1 MVEAPVIS
9 VCIAKLQRRRHAG
22 GAPAL
27 GALAA
32 SRRDGELWLIASD
45 SNVGFCVANNRMD
58 AVARGDYLLLFNNGA
73 LLPPQLLSIPFAEAY
88 RSRTPH

>member
-1 MVEAPVIS
+1 MAQAPEIS
-9 VCIAKLQRRRHAG
+9 VCIANYNG
-22 GAPAL
+22 
-27 GALAA
+27 
-32 SRRDGELWLIASD
+32 
-45 SNVGFCVANNRMD
+45 VANNRMD